1 MKSKLKL
8 LLIATLLIVLFGW
21 LLDITTPKQC
31 KVPIKQMSQGCIE
44 LLYPHN

>member
-1 MKSKLKL
+1 MKKKLKT
-8 LLIATLLIVLFGW
+8 LLIATLLIVAFGW

-31 KVPIKQMSQGCIE
+31 KVPIEQMSQGCLD